1 MNRDAV
7 VLYLREVRDLEFA
20 KSKIVQFYN
29 LGKNAFEK
37 EKQYLTVSQVPE
49 VGDFEY
55 KVRIPWPYVIGGFAL
70 CCTGAFSIGGLY
82 LWYKAIKE
90 YNENKKIAE
99 DCDRS
104 RKEAI
109 EKYEK
114 EMARIEGNRETYA
127 VIAEQWNKKSE
138 YWDREY
144 RTVQSLLNDFY
155 SMNILPEPYRNIQ
168 SVYYLYNYMST
179 SQESLSN
186 AFLHERI
193 ENGIQ
198 RILAKLDQIVA
209 QNEEIIFHQRIAEAQ
224 NQQIIE
230 QNYEIISELE
240 KSNKTTQEIS
250 KKLDVGNNYLR
261 VNNYFAYATYLR
273 QKNR

>member
-1 MNRDAV
+1 MDRNAI

-20 KSKIVQFYN
+20 QRKIVQLYN
-29 LGKNAFEK
+29 LEKSAFEE

-49 VGDFEY
+49 VGNFEY
-55 KVRIPWPYVIGGFAL
+55 KVSVPWSYIIGGFFVPVVGF
-70 CCTGAFSIGGLY
+70 C
-82 LWYKAIKE
+82 LWFVAIKK
-90 YNENKKIAE
+90 YCENKKIAE
-99 DCDRS
+99 ECNRS

-114 EMARIEGNRETYA
+114 EVARIEENKGTYA
-127 VIAEQWNKKSE
+127 AVAKQWNKKSE
-138 YWDREY
+138 YWKSEY
-144 RTVQSLLNDFY
+144 RTVQSLLNNLY

-179 SQESLSN
+179 SQESLRD
-186 AFLHERI
+186 ALFHEHM

-209 QNEEIIFHQRIAEAQ
+209 QNEEIIFSQRIAEAQ

-230 QNYEIISELE
+230 HNCEMLSELE
-240 KSNKTTQEIS
+240 KTNKTTQEIS
-250 KKLDVGNNYLR
+250 RKLDVGNTYLR
-261 VNNYFAYATYLR
+261 ANTYFTYASYLR
-273 QKNR
+273 QKNKYI

>member
-1 MNRDAV
+1 MDRDAV

-20 KSKIVQFYN
+20 QRKIAQLYN
-29 LGKNAFEK
+29 LGKSAFER
-37 EKQYLTVSQVPE
+37 EEQYLTVPQAAE

-55 KVRIPWPYVIGGFAL
+55 KVKVPWFYIIGGFVL
-70 CCTGAFSIGGLY
+70 LCTGIFAIVGVY

-90 YNENKKIAE
+90 YNKDKKIAE
-99 DCDRS
+99 ECDRS

-114 EMARIEGNRETYA
+114 EMDRIEGNKEIYA
-127 VIAEQWNKKSE
+127 SIAEQWNRKSAYWNGE
-138 YWDREY
+138 YC
-144 RTVQSLLNDFY
+144 TVRSLLNDFY

-179 SQESLSN
+179 SQESLRD
-186 AFLHERI
+186 ALLHEHL
-193 ENGIQ
+193 ENGVQ

-209 QNEEIIFHQRIAEAQ
+209 QNEEIIFHQRIMEAQ
-224 NQQIIE
+224 NQQAIE
-230 QNYEIISELE
+230 QNYEIISGLE
-240 KSNKTTQEIS
+240 QSNKATQEIA

-261 VNNYFAYATYLR
+261 ANTYFTAASYLC
-273 QKNR
+273 QTNK